1 MLSEDTTDCLALSN
15 TATLMRLIEE
25 LAERGAV
32 ARSTDRICKTAR
44 SAARGSMMPFSSSRR
59 ELRPPAR
66 GTARSTDSV
75 GGRF

>member
-44 SAARGSMMPFSSSRR
+44 SGARRVDDAIQLIRR
-59 ELRPPAR
+59 ELRPRLA
-66 GTARSTDSV
+66 GQQ
-75 GGRF
+75 GRLIQ

>member
-44 SAARGSMMPFSSSRR
+44 SEACGSMMPFSSSVESSGPGSR
-59 ELRPPAR
+59 
-66 GTARSTDSV
+66 DSKV
-75 GGRF
+75 D

>member
-32 ARSTDRICKTAR
+32 ARYRQNLQDCR
-44 SAARGSMMPFSSSRR
+44 SGARGSMMPFSSSVESSGPGSR
-59 ELRPPAR
+59 
-66 GTARSTDSV
+66 DSKV
-75 GGRF
+75 D

>member
-32 ARSTDRICKTAR
+32 APPQNLQDCPER
-44 SAARGSMMPFSSSRR
+44 SARVDDAIQLIRR
-59 ELRPPAR
+59 ELRPRLA
-66 GTARSTDSV
+66 GQQ
-75 GGRF
+75 GRLIQ

>member
-44 SAARGSMMPFSSSRR
+44 SAARGSMMPFSSSVESSGPGSR
-59 ELRPPAR
+59 
-66 GTARSTDSV
+66 DSKV
-75 GGRF
+75 D

>member
-25 LAERGAV
+25 LAEPGAV
-32 ARSTDRICKTAR
+32 ARYRQNLQ
-44 SAARGSMMPFSSSRR
+44 ARGSMMPFSSSRR
-59 ELRPPAR
+59 ELRPRLA